1 MLNVIGVWSDE
12 STNELKSYN
21 ESKHN
26 LINTDFKLNF
36 DTNSTIVNLVLRNL
50 SA

>member
-1 MLNVIGVWSDE
+1 MLNVIGIWGDE
-12 STNELKSYN
+12 STAELKKYN

-26 LINTDFKLNF
+26 LINTDFELNF
-36 DTNSTIVNLVLRNL
+36 DTSSDIVNLVLRNL